1 MSPAYRT
8 QPDPTNTP
16 VQMLIPGQPAYA
28 FGSKNTSRPTV
39 KMSVTSVAVLT
50 NVVTLGVTL
59 MEGYIPAV
67 GDLITVVNT
76 TTDSGAANVA
86 NVALASVT
94 ITALTG
100 KGTVTY
106 PATAGDQP
114 TAADT
119 GMAYVAVPEVP
130 EALSAIKSRAFAIQN
145 TIGRGYGITWAYD
158 CPSSPSSIAIQLEGA
173 VNDVD
178 GEYTL
183 IGASKTT
190 TSGWVETIAQ
200 LPNLVNFV
208 RLNVTATN
216 GGTVPTIIGK
226 ILLA

>member
-1 MSPAYRT
+1 MPPYITRPAT
-8 QPDPTNTP
+8 TNTP

-39 KMSVTSVAVLT
+39 KMSVTSVAVAT
-50 NVVTLGVTL
+50 DVVTLGVTL
-59 MEGYIPAV
+59 MEGYVPAV

-106 PATAGDQP
+106 AATASDQL
-114 TAADT
+114 TTADT
-119 GMAYVAVPEVP
+119 GMAYVAVPEIP
-130 EALSAIKSRAFAIQN
+130 EALSAIASRAFAIQN
-145 TIGRGYGITWAYD
+145 TIGRGYGITWAYN
-158 CPSSPSSIAIQLEGA
+158 CSSAPSTIAIQLEGA

-178 GEYTL
+178 GEYTI
-183 IGASKTT
+183 IGTSKTT
-190 TSGWVETIAQ
+190 ASGWVETVAQ
-200 LPNLVNFV
+200 VPNLVNFLRV
-208 RLNVTATN
+208 NITATT
-216 GGTVPTIIGK
+216 GGTVPTIIAK